1 MSFDELYQELILD
14 HSKRPRNYGELA
26 DAAGAVHVHG
36 DNPSCG
42 DEIHLHV
49 KFGPGNVEEIKF
61 TGHGCAISQASASMM
76 TLKLKG
82 KPREEAERLMR
93 LFHDRVAVTPENGAK
108 TGSGSGAGGGAEEGP
123 RELGDLNVLSGV
135 RKFPQRV
142 KCAMLAWRA
151 FEQALQETGGEAL
164 RVSTEDREG

>member
-1 MSFDELYQELILD
+1 MNFDELYQQLILD
-14 HSKRPRNYGELA
+14 HSRHPRNYGELEEE
-26 DAAGAVHVHG
+26 GAVHVHG

-49 KFGPGNVEEIKF
+49 RFGPETVEEIRF

-82 KPREEAERLMR
+82 KGREEAERLLR
-93 LFHDRVAVTPENGAK
+93 LFHDRVAP
-108 TGSGSGAGGGAEEGP
+108 GGGAADEPGP
-123 RELGDLNVLSGV
+123 RELGDLNVLGGV
-135 RKFPQRV
+135 RQFPQRV

-151 FEQALQETGGEAL
+151 FEQALQETGSDAPGTANA
-164 RVSTEDREG
+164 RVSTEKEA

>member
-1 MSFDELYQELILD
+1 MNFDDLYQELILD
-14 HSKRPRNYGELA
+14 HSRRPRNYGEIKE
-26 DAAGAVHVHG
+26 DAIHVHG

-49 KFGPGNVEEIKF
+49 RFGPDKVEEIAF

-82 KPREEAERLMR
+82 KSTGEAQHLLG
-93 LFHDRVAVTPENGAK
+93 LFHDRVSAASEL
-108 TGSGSGAGGGAEEGP
+108 AGDDLGP
-123 RELGDLNVLSGV
+123 RELGDLNVLGGV

-151 FEQALQETGGEAL
+151 FEQALAEKDAAAGGNAPKA
-164 RVSTEDREG
+164 RVSTEKETE

>member
-1 MSFDELYQELILD
+1 MNFDELYQELILD
-14 HSKRPRNYGELA
+14 HSKRPRNFGELE
-26 DAAGAVHVHG
+26 GECVHVHG

-49 KFGPGNVEEIKF
+49 KFGPENVEAIKF

-82 KPREEAERLMR
+82 KPKSEAERLMR
-93 LFHDRVAVTPENGAK
+93 LFHERVAGTS
-108 TGSGSGAGGGAEEGP
+108 TGTGNAAGEPGP

-151 FEQALQETGGEAL
+151 FEQALEESSTGKAES
-164 RVSTEDREG
+164 RVSTEDQGS